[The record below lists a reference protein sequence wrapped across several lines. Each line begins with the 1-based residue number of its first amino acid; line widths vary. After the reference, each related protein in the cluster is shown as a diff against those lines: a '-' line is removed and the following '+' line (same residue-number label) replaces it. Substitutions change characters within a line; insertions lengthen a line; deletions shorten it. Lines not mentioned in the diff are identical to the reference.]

1 MKKLRIFLEANKNEI
16 VNFVQE
22 NQRPIDIGNN
32 AYGRLLKELAS
43 DFPMGK
49 DGNVLDKAHNEL
61 AIAVLESLWCGWLS
75 QAKANDRRYAK
86 DDPENFKQAIL
97 MAFDIGKEY
106 SKIRT

>member
-75 QAKANDRRYAK
+75 QAKANDGRYAK